1 MIARR
6 AMESMQ
12 AVKARMR
19 GIKHTMTIV
28 TMKAIKYMKKHIVKM
43 RKFKKVPTL
52 DVHGRGTQICF
63 DGQVMFEAHTEG
75 EKFKLRSLA
84 LELQNKRDVE
94 RWMQV

>member
-6 AMESMQ
+6 AIESMQ
-12 AVKARMR
+12 AMKARMR
-19 GIKHTMTIV
+19 GIKHIMKIV
-28 TMKAIKYMKKHIVKM
+28 TMKAIKYMKKHIVKP
-43 RKFKKVPTL
+43 RKFKKIQTP
-52 DVHGRGTQICF
+52 DVHGRGTQICV

-84 LELQNKRDVE
+84 LELQTKRDVE